1 MKRTLIALFAAAA
14 LAIPAAAEQQ
24 NPNPTNQNPGQ
35 DQNSGQNQSGS
46 QDSANQPD
54 PPMSGQRSRSGS
66 IHLTRAQTRMLQQS
80 LNTQGLN
87 AGPVDGVMG
96 SKTRE
101 ALKKYQGQKGLNAS
115 GEIDRQTLA
124 SLLSQKGGTA
134 NASPGNQR
142 TASQKGSGHGMS
154 SQHHNQGQQG
164 GAHY

>member
-14 LAIPAAAEQQ
+14 LAIPAAAQQQ
-24 NPNPTNQNPGQ
+24 NPDPNTSQNKNSSQ
-35 DQNSGQNQSGS
+35 DQSGS
-46 QDSANQPD
+46 QDSANQSEPS
-54 PPMSGQRSRSGS
+54 MSGQRSRSGS

-96 SKTRE
+96 SKTKE

-124 SLLSQKGGTA
+124 TLLSQKGGTA
-134 NASPGNQR
+134 GASPGNQR
-142 TASQKGSGHGMS
+142 TASQKGSGHGMP

-164 GAHY
+164 SPHY